1 MTQIL
6 NLTNVEDS
14 DIKYTISRFP
24 DGETQIIL
32 GELNYKDSVNVKCRI
47 NSPED
52 LFILMQVSDILV
64 RHGIRFNIFIY
75 YLMGMRIDKVIDFNH
90 SFTLKI
96 IVNILDNLGAFEIA
110 IFYPYSKTC
119 FDLFKSTPVFN
130 LYSENWEQFMS
141 KLITNDYQIMLP
153 NADAIKQYHFDNKVL
168 IGEEVRDLSTGKI
181 ISIGISNPE
190 ILNGKRILLVDNL
203 CDESETFCG
212 LAKAI
217 REINKDIKIDIVIDH
232 IVNLKD
238 IENLSKIFNKVYFSN
253 SYKDWNG
260 FKSKYGKAIPILP
273 ENVTQITVV

>member
-6 NLTNVEDS
+6 NLTNVENS

-24 DGETQIIL
+24 DGETQITL
-32 GELNYKDSVNVKCRI
+32 GKLNHKDSVNVKCRI
-47 NSPED
+47 INAED

-75 YLMGMRIDKVIDFNH
+75 YLMGMRMDRVIDFNCP
-90 SFTLKI
+90 FTLKI
-96 IVNILDNLGAFEIA
+96 IINILDNLGASEIA
-110 IFYPYSKTC
+110 IFYPYSNTC
-119 FDLFKSTPVFN
+119 LDLFKNTFVSN
-130 LYSENWEQFMS
+130 LYSENWEHFIL
-141 KLITNDYQIMLP
+141 KLITSDYQIMLL
-153 NADAIKQYHFDNKVL
+153 NADVTKRHYYGDRAL
-168 IGEEVRDLSTGKI
+168 IGEKVRDFTGKI
-181 ISIGISNPE
+181 ISISILNPE

-212 LAKAI
+212 FAKAI
-217 REINKDIKIDIVIDH
+217 REINKDIKIDVVINH

-238 IENLSKIFNKVYFSN
+238 IENLSKTFNKVYFSN

-260 FKSKYGKAIPILP
+260 FKSKYGKAVPILP